1 MIVDESDSDI
11 EMVQD
16 PFLEAGIDIPEELP
30 YQESRKST
38 IISRFSKKH
47 QSDRLNGT
55 DLSSMIPINGEDL
68 RIWVLG
74 FRSRNFQKINLLHL
88 KVFFIYI

>member
-16 PFLEAGIDIPEELP
+16 PFLEAGIDIPQELP

-47 QSDRLNGT
+47 QSDRLNGA
-55 DLSSMIPINGEDL
+55 DLSSMVPINREEDF

-74 FRSRNFQKINLLHL
+74 IFVWWTDENKSMISDLVI
-88 KVFFIYI
+88 KV

>member
-1 MIVDESDSDI
+1 MIVDEADSDI
-11 EMVQD
+11 EMVKD

-47 QSDRLNGT
+47 QSDRLSGT

-68 RIWVLG
+68 RI
-74 FRSRNFQKINLLHL
+74 
-88 KVFFIYI
+88 